1 MSIMG
6 TVLMALVYF
15 LFIFVTDILHLYLLQ
30 GLMGLAA
37 AIAFPGWYSIFTKH
51 VDKGKEGFEWSLY
64 DVVLGLGMAGMAAL
78 GGFLADAYGFNVLFV
93 LISGFTLLGALLLLL
108 IKNRIYTE

>member
-1 MSIMG
+1 
-6 TVLMALVYF
+6 
-15 LFIFVTDILHLYLLQ
+15 
-30 GLMGLAA
+30 MGLAA

-93 LISGFTLLGALLLLL
+93 LISGFTLMGALLLLV
-108 IKNRIYTE
+108 IKNRIYTGKKAMA